1 MVYDGKIRSDIGL
14 IERNFI
20 MTEKNL
26 GLYLHIPFCHSKCPY
41 CDFHSGTD
49 TGLTSRY
56 TEALLLHMED
66 YARAAAAHDVD
77 TVFFGG
83 GTPTVLPV
91 NRLISLL
98 DGIFDTFTVRGDAEI
113 TVEANPAT
121 VTLSELKRLRRAG
134 FNRLSMGLQSA
145 NNQEL
150 EALGRIHTFEEFVD
164 SFRAARKA
172 GFRNIS
178 VDLMYGI
185 PEQTLPSFRR
195 TLEEVVNL
203 EPEHISVYGL
213 KIEEGTPFAARKDSL
228 RLPDEDTES
237 EMYFE
242 AIRFLAEAGYA
253 QYEISNFAKPGRQCL
268 HNLRYWNC
276 EEYLGF
282 GPGAHSYFG
291 GRRFA
296 FRRSTEDYIAA
307 MEFPGCVENLLS
319 EDYEIHPADRL
330 GEYVML
336 RMRLTEGVDTDV
348 FAARFGVSF
357 EKLFGKYLKL
367 YGSHGFMEKSGR
379 RWHFTPKGM
388 YVSNYILSAMLDFDS
403 DILNGI
409 ADGSDR

>member
-1 MVYDGKIRSDIGL
+1 MVYYGNARPDTDRT
-14 IERNFI
+14 ERNSI
-20 MTEKNL
+20 MTEKTL
-26 GLYLHIPFCHSKCPY
+26 GLYVHIPFCHSKCPY
-41 CDFHSGTD
+41 CDFYSDTD
-49 TGLTSRY
+49 TAMASRY

-91 NRLISLL
+91 SRLISILE
-98 DGIFDTFTVRGDAEI
+98 GIEDTFTLRTDAEI

-121 VTLSELKRLRRAG
+121 VSLSELKRLRRAG
-134 FNRLSMGLQSA
+134 VNRLSMGLQSA
-145 NNQEL
+145 NNDEL
-150 EALGRIHTFEEFVD
+150 AALGRIHTFEEFAD
-164 SFRAARKA
+164 SFKAARKA

-178 VDLMYGI
+178 IDLMYGI
-185 PEQTLPSFRR
+185 PGQTLPSFRR
-195 TLEEVVNL
+195 TLEEVTAL

-228 RLPDEDTES
+228 MLPDEDTES

-242 AIRFLAEAGYA
+242 AIRFLASAGYA
-253 QYEISNFAKPGRQCL
+253 QYEISNFAKPGKQCL

-296 FRRSTEDYIAA
+296 FRRSIEDYVRA
-307 MEFPGCVENLLS
+307 MEFPGSVSDLLS
-319 EDYEIHPADRL
+319 EDYEIHPSERL

-336 RMRLTEGVDTDV
+336 RMRLTDGVDTDA

-367 YGSHGFMEKSGR
+367 YGTNGFMEKYGR
-379 RWHFTPKGM
+379 RWRFTPKGM